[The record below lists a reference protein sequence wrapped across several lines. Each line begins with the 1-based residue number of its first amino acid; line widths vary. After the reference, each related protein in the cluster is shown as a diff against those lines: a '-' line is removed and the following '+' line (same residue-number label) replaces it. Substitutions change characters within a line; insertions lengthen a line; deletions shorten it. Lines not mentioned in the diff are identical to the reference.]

1 MVTSGDT
8 HEQVAELVAN
18 LRTAPLGIDERVRV
32 SLGYVLRDCVTLLLW
47 QLRR

>member
-18 LRTAPLGIDERVRV
+18 LRTAPLGIHER
-32 SLGYVLRDCVTLLLW
+32 SACLSATCYETVLHFCYGS
-47 QLRR
+47 